1 MLIGQVFNDLQVILF
16 GLVLLRMIAFVFSSA
31 FLGSTSVNVPV
42 KVLFSVVLSLI
53 VFPFAKPVMVER
65 QSLSDFLILLAG
77 REILVGLA
85 LGLMTRF
92 FFFALSMAGE
102 LISLS
107 VGLGSAQVYN
117 PFIGSNGQVIEQFF
131 SLTGMV
137 VFLALN
143 GHHLFVTAV
152 VQSFEVVPFSNLSF
166 HVGGLA
172 EVARTFQEI
181 FVIMIKMAAP
191 VIATIFVVNL
201 AMAIMGRAV
210 PQLNVL
216 VTSFPVTILVGMTVL
231 IISLPLMSIEMNYLL
246 QKTSVQI
253 FKIMRSI

>member
-1 MLIGQVFNDLQVILF
+1 MLVGKILNDTQVILF
-16 GLVLLRMIAFVFSSA
+16 GLIWLRMVAFVFSSA
-31 FLGSTSVNVPV
+31 FLGSPSVNPPV
-42 KVLFSVVLSLI
+42 KILFSVVLAFI
-53 VFPFAKPVMVER
+53 VFPFAKAVSTDQ
-65 QSLSDFLILLAG
+65 QSLSDYLILLAG
-77 REILVGLA
+77 REALIGII
-85 LGLMTRF
+85 LGLLSRF

-107 VGLGSAQVYN
+107 IGLGSAQVYN
-117 PFIGSNGQVIEQFF
+117 PFMGQSGQVIEQFF

-143 GHHLFVTAV
+143 GHHLFVTALI
-152 VQSFEVVPFSNLSF
+152 QSFDVIPFANLSL

-172 EVARTFQEI
+172 EIAQKFQEI
-181 FVIMIKMAAP
+181 FVIMIKIAAP

-216 VTSFPVTILVGMTVL
+216 VTSFPVTIFIGLTVL
-231 IISLPLMSIEMNYLL
+231 IVSLPLMTIEMNYLMES
-246 QKTSVQI
+246 TSAQL
-253 FKIMRSI
+253 FKLMRSL